1 MTKDDNED
9 FENSTKYW
17 IRDNDYDNGYVKVR
31 SHITEKYRGSVHRD
45 WNINFLK
52 KSQSYCCFSQP

>member
-17 IRDNDYDNGYVKVR
+17 IRDNDCNNGDVKVR
-31 SHITEKYRGSVHRD
+31 DHCHITEKYRGSVHRD
-45 WNINFLK
+45 LNINF
-52 KSQSYCCFSQP
+52 